1 MRFRTDAGVV
11 RFAFVVSHRLLIIS
25 SKENVVGLAALV
37 EHIPGHAVADIHDG
51 LETLARLVVVQHLL
65 LAVLPEV
72 LLLDLDQLVEMVLQL
87 LSFQLFEVVLAQ
99 NHVLDE
105 LSDLLVEFD
114 HVRLLVDEILDLLP
128 VLEHVVRVGFLG
140 PSSEAAHQLA

>member
-1 MRFRTDAGVV
+1 M
-11 RFAFVVSHRLLIIS
+11 
-25 SKENVVGLAALV
+25 
-37 EHIPGHAVADIHDG
+37 
-51 LETLARLVVVQHLL
+51 VQHLL